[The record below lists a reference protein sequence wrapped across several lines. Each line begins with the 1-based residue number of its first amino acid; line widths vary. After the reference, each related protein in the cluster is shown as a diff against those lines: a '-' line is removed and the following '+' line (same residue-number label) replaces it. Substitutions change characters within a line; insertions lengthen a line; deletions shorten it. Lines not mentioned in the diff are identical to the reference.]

1 MTHAME
7 TPQRNRLVGGLVMVG
22 IGLFLLAA
30 QFFRAQWMGLAILP
44 VLGGIFIVAGLIAR
58 NPGLLVPGG
67 ILSGIGLGSYLTSV
81 VFVDTTGELM
91 GAAFLLA
98 FAAGWALITVL
109 SLLIGKLQL
118 WPLIPGAIIGAVGAA
133 LLAGSAGLQV
143 LEFVGRWWPMALIA
157 GGLASLWKV
166 FRRSA

>member
-1 MTHAME
+1 MTMNTSTACL
-7 TPQRNRLVGGLVMVG
+7 NRRQHNGLIGGLTLVG

-67 ILSGIGLGSYLTSV
+67 ILSGIGLGAYLTSV

-98 FAAGWALITVL
+98 FAAGWVLITVL
-109 SLLIGKLQL
+109 SLLIGRLQL
-118 WPLIPGAIIGAVGAA
+118 WPLIPGAIIGAAGAGVGAD
-133 LLAGSAGLQV
+133 L
-143 LEFVGRWWPMALIA
+143 GR
-157 GGLASLWKV
+157 GHG
-166 FRRSA
+166 